1 MLPRSPAV
9 ANSVSS
15 GKSTVYGNGID
26 GLHNSRF
33 YSSNRNMR
41 GDENANYYMDRQAM
55 ELLSRTREQE
65 EEIFLLRERISNA
78 YMRELQLLN
87 EKRALERRFSD
98 LRMATDEKQR
108 DAVNSALNELAR
120 RKGDLEENMKLAH
133 ELKSVEDERYIFTT
147 SLLALL
153 AEYDI
158 RPHIINAS
166 AISIC
171 AKRLYDQLHQ
181 KIRTFHANAADTNYM
196 LEGQA
201 SRESPS
207 RNHQHTS
214 LYRAQTSETSM
225 VPNVFH
231 PYKLYAPDQL
241 ESASN
246 LVRFK
251 RDSKMMDMKDAKPNM
266 ETDHQL
272 SDESSRGFSFDIHK
286 EVEGPTVLSP
296 VEDAVK
302 AMGEKVAPDRPFL
315 GSTMQEEH
323 GSYASEEEISPGIED
338 FQIVGAATPGNT
350 LRACG
355 YPVRRTSLCMFQW
368 VHHLEDGTRHYIEG
382 ATNPDYVVTADDV
395 DKLIAVECIPMDD
408 NGHQGEL
415 VRLFA
420 NDQKKISCDQ
430 DMQLEIENCLSV
442 GRAAFN
448 VLLLVDSSEVW
459 QPTVFT
465 LKRSSYQVRINSMD
479 AVVIEEKYSAD
490 FSIKIPI
497 GLSAQFVLTCSDG
510 TSHPFST
517 YNDVRMRDTL
527 VLTMRIFQSKAL
539 DESEKESCKAWGF
552 HFSLL
557 YIF

>member
-15 GKSTVYGNGID
+15 SKSTVYGNGID

-33 YSSNRNMR
+33 DSSNRNMR

-65 EEIFLLRERISNA
+65 EEIFLLREQISNA
-78 YMRELQLLN
+78 CIRELQLLN
-87 EKRALERRFSD
+87 EKHALERRFSD
-98 LRMATDEKQR
+98 LRMATDEKQS
-108 DAVNSALNELAR
+108 DAASSALNELAR
-120 RKGDLEENMKLAH
+120 RKGDLEENLKLAH
-133 ELKSVEDERYIFTT
+133 ELKILMIFSVLLQSAEDERYIFTT
-147 SLLALL
+147 SMLALL

-158 RPHIINAS
+158 RPHVINAS

-171 AKRLYDQLHQ
+171 AK
-181 KIRTFHANAADTNYM
+181 ANAAEINYM
-196 LEGQA
+196 LEAQG

-207 RNHQHTS
+207 RYHQHTS
-214 LYRAQTSETSM
+214 LYKAQISETFM
-225 VPNVFH
+225 VPTVTR
-231 PYKLYAPDQL
+231 PYKLYGQDHL
-241 ESASN
+241 ESGSN
-246 LVRFK
+246 LERVK
-251 RDSKMMDMKDAKPNM
+251 RDSNMMDMKDIRPKL
-266 ETDHQL
+266 ETDNQF

-286 EVEGPTVLSP
+286 EVEGPQVLSP

-302 AMGEKVAPDRPFL
+302 AIGEKATPERPFL
-315 GSTMQEEH
+315 GSTMQDEH
-323 GSYASEEEISPGIED
+323 GSYASEEGISPGIEE
-338 FQIVGAATPGNT
+338 FQIFGVATPGNT
-350 LRACG
+350 LTACG
-355 YPVRRTSLCMFQW
+355 YPVRGTSLCMFQW
-368 VHHLEDGTRHYIEG
+368 VHHLEDGTRHSIEG

-395 DKLIAVECIPMDD
+395 DKLIAVECIPMND

-430 DMQLEIENCLSV
+430 DMQLEIENYLSV

-459 QPTVFT
+459 QPTVFI

-490 FSIKIPI
+490 LSIKIPF
-497 GLSAQFVLTCSDG
+497 GPSAQFVLTCSDG

-527 VLTMRIFQSKAL
+527 VLTMRIFQSKGL
-539 DESEKESCKAWGF
+539 DDKRKGKLKA
-552 HFSLL
+552 
-557 YIF
+557 